1 MKKRIPEETVEREM
15 HGHLVTIEIF
25 REKRL
30 GFSGRWFCSSVPFA
44 SGASSTVSKTVELAT
59 VINEMNASVGLGIRL
74 AEIERNSN
82 K

>member
-1 MKKRIPEETVEREM
+1 MTKRVPVEIAEREM

-25 REKRL
+25 REKRG

-44 SGASSTVSKTVELAT
+44 SGASSTISKSIDLAMAM
-59 VINEMNASVGLGIRL
+59 NESNASVGLGIRL
-74 AEIERNSN
+74 AEIERNSQ